1 MDSFDQILK
10 RVMGSE
16 KLDNVPALFIVNIII
31 VLDEMGYL
39 KEDIYVSE

>member
-10 RVMGSE
+10 SVMGSE
-16 KLDNVPALFIVNIII
+16 KLYNVPALFIVNIII

>member
-10 RVMGSE
+10 SVMGSE

-39 KEDIYVSE
+39 KEVT